1 MIKLSMMDDQNAPAT
16 KGDLVGLRT
25 EVKQDVA
32 DLRTELKQDIVS
44 LRTEVKQDIASL
56 RAELKQDIAS
66 VRTELKQDIEQ
77 NRSEF
82 QHGFDDLK
90 ETLRDVQT
98 ELLKAFYSF
107 AQSTEVK
114 LKDSEVAEFML
125 RQRLTVAESRITE
138 IEKRLNMP
146 PAA

>member
-1 MIKLSMMDDQNAPAT
+1 MNTMDDQNVPAT
-16 KGDLVGLRT
+16 KGDLVSLRTELKQDVAGLRSELKQNIARLRT

-32 DLRTELKQDIVS
+32 DLRTELKQDIAG
-44 LRTEVKQDIASL
+44 LRN
-56 RAELKQDIAS
+56 
-66 VRTELKQDIEQ
+66 ELKQDIEQ

-82 QHGFDDLK
+82 HHGFDDLK

-114 LKDSEVAEFML
+114 LKDSEVADFML

>member
-1 MIKLSMMDDQNAPAT
+1 MDEPNAPAT
-16 KGDLVGLRT
+16 KGDLAGF
-25 EVKQDVA
+25 
-32 DLRTELKQDIVS
+32 
-44 LRTEVKQDIASL
+44 
-56 RAELKQDIAS
+56 RAELKQDVAGL
-66 VRTELKQDIEQ
+66 RAELRQDVEQ
-77 NRSEF
+77 SRSEF
-82 QHGFDDLK
+82 NHGFDDLR

-114 LKDSEVAEFML
+114 LKDSEVADFML

>member
-1 MIKLSMMDDQNAPAT
+1 
-16 KGDLVGLRT
+16 
-25 EVKQDVA
+25 
-32 DLRTELKQDIVS
+32 
-44 LRTEVKQDIASL
+44 
-56 RAELKQDIAS
+56 
-66 VRTELKQDIEQ
+66 
-77 NRSEF
+77 
-82 QHGFDDLK
+82 
-90 ETLRDVQT
+90 VQT

-114 LKDSEVAEFML
+114 LKDSEVADFML

>member
-1 MIKLSMMDDQNAPAT
+1 MMDDQNAPAT
-16 KGDLVGLRT
+16 KGD
-25 EVKQDVA
+25 VA
-32 DLRTELKQDIVS
+32 G
-44 LRTEVKQDIASL
+44 L
-56 RAELKQDIAS
+56 RAELKQDIVGLRA
-66 VRTELKQDIEQ
+66 ELKQDIEQ
-77 NRSEF
+77 VRSEF
-82 QHGFDDLK
+82 NHGFDDIR
-90 ETLRDVQT
+90 ETMRDGQT

-107 AQSTEVK
+107 AHRIEVK

>member
-1 MIKLSMMDDQNAPAT
+1 MDDQNVPAT
-16 KGDLVGLRT
+16 KGDLAGLRV
-25 EVKQDVA
+25 ELKQDIA
-32 DLRTELKQDIVS
+32 GLRTELKQDIAG
-44 LRTEVKQDIASL
+44 LRT
-56 RAELKQDIAS
+56 ELKQDIAGL
-66 VRTELKQDIEQ
+66 RAELKRDIEQ

-82 QHGFDDLK
+82 QHGFDDLR

-114 LKDSEVAEFML
+114 LKDSEVADFML

>member
-1 MIKLSMMDDQNAPAT
+1 MMDDQNAPAT
-16 KGDLVGLRT
+16 KGDLAGFRAEL
-25 EVKQDVA
+25 KQDVA
-32 DLRTELKQDIVS
+32 GLRAELRQDV
-44 LRTEVKQDIASL
+44 AGL
-56 RAELKQDIAS
+56 RAELKQDVAGL
-66 VRTELKQDIEQ
+66 RAELRQDVEQ
-77 NRSEF
+77 SRSEF
-82 QHGFDDLK
+82 NHGFDDLR

-114 LKDSEVAEFML
+114 LKDSEVADFML